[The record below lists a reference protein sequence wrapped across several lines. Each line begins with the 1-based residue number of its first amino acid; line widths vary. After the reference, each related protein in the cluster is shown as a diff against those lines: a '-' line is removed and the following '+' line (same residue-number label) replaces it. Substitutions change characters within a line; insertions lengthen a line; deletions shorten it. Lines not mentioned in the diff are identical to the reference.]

1 MTTVHGVKFVTCMNN
16 SFCGIYM
23 KWKANLKNK
32 KKKGFQNRR
41 GIYKRNYYTWAY
53 EVVKICYVQ
62 SG

>member
-32 KKKGFQNRR
+32 KKKKVFKTEEVYTR
-41 GIYKRNYYTWAY
+41 GTTILGHMRL
-53 EVVKICYVQ
+53 
-62 SG
+62 